1 MNARGRSLAWRLVLI
16 GALAVIIQMAAISQL
31 TIFGAR
37 ADLTPLVVSA
47 VALLCGSLA
56 AAGFGFGVGLFW
68 NLALVQ
74 TVGLS
79 SLLLLGIGY
88 AIGRFRELRDPQGAL
103 VPVIAGVAATAADR
117 IGFSLMEFLLG
128 RPVPLGWSLVLEVL
142 GTVAINALLALP
154 VYALIRALLLP
165 VLPEDPRRRRRRAY
179 TTGGLS
185 PLSRS

>member
-1 MNARGRSLAWRLVLI
+1 MSARSRSLAWRLVLI
-16 GALAVIIQMAAISQL
+16 GAITVIVQIAAVSQL

-37 ADLTPLVVSA
+37 ADLTPLVVAA

-56 AAGFGFGVGLFW
+56 AAGFGFGIGLFS

-79 SLLLLGIGY
+79 SLLLLSIGY
-88 AIGRFRELRDPQGAL
+88 WIGRFRELRDPQGAL
-103 VPVIAGVAATAADR
+103 VPVVAGVAATAADR
-117 IGFSLMEFLLG
+117 VGFSLMEFLLG
-128 RPVPLGWSLVLEVL
+128 RPVPLGWSLVLEIL

>member
-1 MNARGRSLAWRLVLI
+1 MSGRGKSLAWRLVLL
-16 GALAVIIQMAAISQL
+16 GVLTVIIQLAAVSQL

-37 ADLTPLVVSA
+37 ADLTPLVVAS

-56 AAGFGFGVGLFW
+56 AAGFGFGIGLFS

-117 IGFSLMEFLLG
+117 IGFSVMEFLLG
-128 RPVPLGWSLVLEVL
+128 RPVPLGWTLVFEVL
-142 GTVAINALLALP
+142 GTVAVNAILALP
-154 VYALIRALLLP
+154 VYALVRALILP

>member
-1 MNARGRSLAWRLVLI
+1 MTAQQKSLAWRLVLI
-16 GALAVIIQMAAISQL
+16 GVITVIIQIAALSQL

-47 VALLCGSLA
+47 VALLCGSMA
-56 AAGFGFGVGLFW
+56 AAGFGFGIGLFS

-79 SLLLLGIGY
+79 SLLLLAIGY
-88 AIGRFRELRDPQGAL
+88 AIGRVRELRDPQGAL
-103 VPVIAGVAATAADR
+103 VPLVAGVAATAADR

-128 RPVPLGWSLVLEVL
+128 RPVPLGWSLLLEIL

-154 VYALIRALLLP
+154 VYALMRLILMPA
-165 VLPEDPRRRRRRAY
+165 LPEDPRRRRRRAY

>member
-1 MNARGRSLAWRLVLI
+1 VSARSRSLAWRLVLI
-16 GALAVIIQMAAISQL
+16 GAITVIVQIAAVSQL

-56 AAGFGFGVGLFW
+56 AAGFGFGIGLFS

-79 SLLLLGIGY
+79 SLLLLSIGY
-88 AIGRFRELRDPQGAL
+88 GIGRFRELRDPQGAL
-103 VPVIAGVAATAADR
+103 VPVVAGVAATAADR
-117 IGFSLMEFLLG
+117 VGFSLMEFLLG
-128 RPVPLGWSLVLEVL
+128 RPVPLGWSLVLEIL

>member
-1 MNARGRSLAWRLVLI
+1 MSPQQRSLAWRLVLI
-16 GALAVIIQMAAISQL
+16 GVLTVIVQIAAVSQL

-56 AAGFGFGVGLFW
+56 AAGFGFGIGLFS

-79 SLLLLGIGY
+79 SLLLLAIGY
-88 AIGRFRELRDPQGAL
+88 GIGRFRELRDPQGAL

-117 IGFSLMEFLLG
+117 IGFSVMEFLLG
-128 RPVPLGWSLVLEVL
+128 RPVPIGWTLLLEIV
-142 GTVAINALLALP
+142 GTVAINAILAIP
-154 VYALIRALLLP
+154 VYALIRMILVP

>member
-56 AAGFGFGVGLFW
+56 AAGFGFGVGLFS

>member
-1 MNARGRSLAWRLVLI
+1 MNARGRSPAWRLVLI

-56 AAGFGFGVGLFW
+56 AAGFGFGVGLFS

-154 VYALIRALLLP
+154 IYALIRALLLP

>member
-1 MNARGRSLAWRLVLI
+1 MSPRQGSLALRLVLL
-16 GALAVIIQMAAISQL
+16 GALAVIIQIAALSQL
-31 TIFGAR
+31 TIFGAHG
-37 ADLTPLVVSA
+37 DLTPLVVSA

-56 AAGFGFGVGLFW
+56 AAGFGFGIGLFS

-79 SLLLLGIGY
+79 SLLLLAIGF

-128 RPVPLGWSLVLEVL
+128 RPVPLGWSLVLEIL
-142 GTVAINALLALP
+142 GTVAINAILAIP
-154 VYALIRALLLP
+154 VYALVRALLMP